1 MEKIKRNE
9 VNVQDTIF
17 LRPINAALEKLP
29 DLPFPERV
37 QKAKSLLK
45 EVKDEYEKQ
54 KAREQLRLELIE
66 ERKQERLRHE

>member
-1 MEKIKRNE
+1 VEKIKRNE